1 MSGNRAGLHCHI
13 DDGHQLLVTV
23 CIAPCFPLLIRIGI
37 DGIPHFQCLTLRIA
51 WQQSVRIL
59 NIR

>member
-37 DGIPHFQCLTLRIA
+37 DGIPHLQSLTLRIA
-51 WQQSVRIL
+51 W
-59 NIR
+59 